1 MLDEGLASHR
11 EMGSC
16 WVRDWLHTERWGHVG
31 RGTGFT
37 QKDGVTLGEGLA
49 SHGEVGSCW
58 VRDWLHT
65 ERWGHVG

>member
-1 MLDEGLASHR
+1 MLGEGLASHG
-11 EMGSC
+11 EVGSC
-16 WVRDWLHTERWGHVG
+16 WVRDWLHTERCH
-31 RGTGFT
+31 
-37 QKDGVTLGEGLA
+37 GVMLDEGLA

>member
-1 MLDEGLASHR
+1 M
-11 EMGSC
+11 
-16 WVRDWLHTERWGHVG
+16 
-31 RGTGFT
+31 
-37 QKDGVTLGEGLA
+37 LGEGLA